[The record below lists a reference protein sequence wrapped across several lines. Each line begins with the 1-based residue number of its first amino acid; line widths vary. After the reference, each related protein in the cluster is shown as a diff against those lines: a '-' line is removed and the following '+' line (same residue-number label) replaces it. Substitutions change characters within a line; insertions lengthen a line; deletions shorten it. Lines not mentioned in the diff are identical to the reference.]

1 MATIEEAV
9 YARTVGDAGV
19 AALIGTRCY
28 PLVVPQDAAMPAI
41 AYQRISGAPERSHSG
56 FSGVSETRFQFTC
69 EANSYASAKA
79 VAQALRRCWESFA
92 GTVSNIAIGG
102 AFVENE
108 SDGYSEETPAPVVR
122 MDVSIWHNEG

>member
-28 PLVVPQDAAMPAI
+28 PLVVPQDATMPAI
-41 AYQRISGAPERSHSG
+41 MYQRISGSPERSHSG
-56 FSGVSETRFQFTC
+56 FSGLSETRFQFTC
-69 EANSYASAKA
+69 EADTYASAKA

-92 GTVSNIAIGG
+92 GAVGSIAIGG

-108 SDGYSEETPAPVVR
+108 TDGYSEETPAPVVR

>member
-9 YARTVGDAGV
+9 YARTVGHAGV
-19 AALIGTRCY
+19 AVLIGTRCY

-56 FSGVSETRFQFTC
+56 FSGVSETRFQFTGG
-69 EANSYASAKA
+69 ANSYASAKA
-79 VAQALRRCWESFA
+79 VAQALRRCWESFK
-92 GTVSNIAIGG
+92 GTVANIAIGG

-122 MDVSIWHNEG
+122 LDVSMWHDEA

>member
-9 YARTVGDAGV
+9 YARTVGYSEV

-28 PLVVPQDAAMPAI
+28 PLVAPQDAVMPAVV
-41 AYQRISGAPERSHSG
+41 YQRISGSPERSHSG
-56 FSGVSETRFQFTC
+56 FSSLSQTRFQFTC
-69 EANSYASAKA
+69 EADSYSSAKA

-102 AFVENE
+102 AVVLNE
-108 SDGYSEETPAPVVR
+108 SDGGNEENAAAAIQVGVR
-122 MDVSIWHNEG
+122 S